1 MKFDNEW
8 SQTTEHGTAAD
19 WYFPK
24 ISMDRIV
31 NCYQYKITALLF
43 PNDFC
48 RRIPFVLLRKPSDTF
63 DTWKHGNSVI
73 YDEILN
79 EMRLLRDELYILC
92 DRIS

>member
-1 MKFDNEW
+1 
-8 SQTTEHGTAAD
+8 
-19 WYFPK
+19 
-24 ISMDRIV
+24 MDRV
-31 NCYQYKITALLF
+31 LGNEQLQWLPFLTLLRYLMATLHSTSN

-79 EMRLLRDELYILC
+79 EMRYLRVELYIIY
-92 DRIS
+92 D